1 MSWNIQK
8 PGDYI
13 NGPLTVVGA
22 VTLNSTLTVSGV
34 SVFNNNVGIG
44 IATPNVNANRS
55 TLTLQGAWG
64 GQLDINVGATNHAQ
78 FGSDNFNTGISC
90 RIQSA
95 DGIIFRTNGGATEG
109 GRFTTTGQFGIG
121 ATAWGGLR
129 FAIGNTS
136 DTGAATNG
144 FAIYSNRAALTLFCN
159 GATDAA
165 GSTLNYS
172 WANGGQGPFI
182 IANASGEAARFNSTG
197 TFVLGG
203 GNAAA
208 NGRGVAFPAAQSAS
222 TDANTLDDYEEGTWT
237 PTLTFATPGT
247 LSATYGVRTGRYTK
261 VGNLVTINAKVEFG
275 PGGFVKGTATGTMIL
290 SGLPFAPANS
300 LQLYADFAA
309 SLADQSAGSLMFFTN
324 PGGVANLFSESVS
337 VSGTRVIRDFAAIT
351 QNNFAA
357 SNAGFMSLPITFSYY
372 V

>member
-197 TFVLGG
+197 TFILSG

-237 PTLTFATPGT
+237 PVVAASSGTATTVTIGI
-247 LSATYGVRTGRYTK
+247 AKYTK
-261 VGNLVTINAKVEFG
+261 IGRQVTCSFDFTV
-275 PGGFVKGTATGTMIL
+275 VDKGTA
-290 SGLPFAPANS
+290 SGSFIFSLPFTSDNIFNCGAFRENGSVGNMGQVFRNS
-300 LQLYADFAA
+300 ASDVAMFLYHNITVWVNGYRM
-309 SLADQSAGSLMFFTN
+309 L
-324 PGGVANLFSESVS
+324 
-337 VSGTRVIRDFAAIT
+337 GTYTYCV
-351 QNNFAA
+351 
-357 SNAGFMSLPITFSYY
+357 
-372 V
+372 